1 MDAKPL
7 LQLIYCRRGK
17 KKQTLILIYLYY
29 LCLVKLNNYNLRYA

>member
-7 LQLIYCRRGK
+7 LQLMYCRRGK
-17 KKQTLILIYLYY
+17 KKTLILIYLYY